1 MMKNIALGLILV
13 ATTFAVACGGS
24 DPAPDADTTQA
35 APESKDVNLF
45 GYKFNPNSLTVP
57 AGTTV
62 VFNNKDPENHNV
74 TISALGIDEVIE
86 PGQSFSFTFTT
97 TGEFAVSNRLVSNPM
112 SATITVQ

>member
-13 ATTFAVACGGS
+13 AATFAFACGGS
-24 DPAPDADTTQA
+24 DPAPDTQPTQA
-35 APESKDVNLF
+35 APETKNVNLF
-45 GYKFNPNSLTVP
+45 GYKFNPNSLTIA

-74 TISALGIDEVIE
+74 TISALGIDQIIE
-86 PGQSFSFTFTT
+86 PGKSFSYTFTT